1 MSNDKPTPV
10 SPEDAAQGHQPPW
23 VAEIGR
29 SLDQSLA
36 QLDTQQLAQ
45 LAKRREQVL
54 QLVRRKRQLR
64 RAGWVG
70 MAAAAGLMTLMLLPS
85 PERLQLGAPAGVED
99 MSQLLQELEL
109 LEDMD
114 MLSALGEVPEDA

>member
-1 MSNDKPTPV
+1 MSDDKTTPV
-10 SPEDAAQGHQPPW
+10 APDQSPQAHQPPW
-23 VAEIGR
+23 VAEIGS
-29 SLDQSLA
+29 SLDRSLA

-54 QLVRRKRQLR
+54 RLAKRNRQLR

-85 PERLQLGAPAGVED
+85 VERLQSGVPAED
-99 MSQLLQELEL
+99 MTQLLQELEL

>member
-1 MSNDKPTPV
+1 MSDDKATPV
-10 SPEDAAQGHQPPW
+10 SPDLSPQAQQSPW
-23 VAEIGR
+23 VGEIGR

-36 QLDTQQLAQ
+36 QLDAQQLAQ

-54 QLVRRKRQLR
+54 HLAKRKRQMR
-64 RAGWVG
+64 RASWVG

-85 PERLQLGAPAGVED
+85 VERLQPGAPGGAED
-99 MSQLLQELEL
+99 MTQLLQELEL